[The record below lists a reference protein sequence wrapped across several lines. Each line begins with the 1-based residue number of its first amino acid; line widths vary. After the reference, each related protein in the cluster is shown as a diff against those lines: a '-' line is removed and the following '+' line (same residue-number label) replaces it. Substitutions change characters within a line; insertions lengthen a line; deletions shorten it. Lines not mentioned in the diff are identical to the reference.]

1 MPLRRV
7 ESASGAEDASSFYKR
22 LGLDILTPSSTS
34 GLSQQVQSHQRDN
47 QTNSART
54 SYTSQHAGSESV
66 VTSLSQNVRTGR
78 PVGGYQ
84 STHRHGHGSNHAQ
97 HSNYGHWKQSNHAN
111 GLQSYHAHGNMS
123 THARGHQPR
132 QSHGHQSY
140 LHGHQSTHSSENQ
153 AHRAQTKTDF
163 VNDGAFCWSRRD
175 PLQIQDQSQPR
186 FDRPVRKE
194 PKVKPIDK
202 YAPPDYL
209 TIMYHPTPTLE
220 DLGLTSYLDSPPSSP
235 RAMSPVRDPEQIV
248 TAATTEITIPDQD
261 VKPAVH
267 LEVSHV
273 VDPRLL
279 FGRRSRGQLTKRE
292 DSVCV
297 GQSHSQLANREGS
310 VCDTRHALAALQST
324 AHQSLESQSSAL
336 TRPNEA
342 KRKGQGPNVA
352 EGPKKKLCV
361 WSTVAEQYVTETRQ
375 SDNQEAR
382 RDAAYRR
389 YSSDGRPRMRQQSYD
404 AERHQANIKYQTQP
418 AGEESYDEMLA
429 HQKARHNERHQY
441 LKPDYQS
448 LKQTNSVSYTLNTN
462 SDKMT
467 FGNTAH
473 LYIAHSLRPIV
484 PLYTNKSCPLYAST
498 HCPVCAVNN
507 ESLRLSNLGS
517 QKLPWS
523 ISDQVDKLDNRY
535 VLATNSF
542 SKDVIGQYNFYV
554 SDIISPKIPMSL
566 EFRCLHYSHLVL
578 GDNALVVA
586 YITDYFEPY
595 EISHYLKTHG
605 ESSFIN
611 FSRTSVTLPIGTD
624 FKLVFRAI
632 QENWRGLI
640 LIDYI
645 SITDGLCEVCAENEF
660 GCDDFRDECIPLSKV
675 CDLNADCLGGEDEKN
690 CDSEAVETVC
700 KETMRTSH
708 NKTQTLDEDSASN
721 DADLNLSF
729 SDSNG
734 CFLTFRGIDVGS
746 QEYAW
751 FVVVLLPVKSAL
763 NPLIYMLSETLKWIT
778 RKPQRNGSTNKLK
791 AA

>member
-1 MPLRRV
+1 MIGAKEKMIQNMNKRRRV

-34 GLSQQVQSHQRDN
+34 GLSQQTGLNRENPVQHTCRSGSQTSNPAQRSDIGVLQWVQSHQRDN

-66 VTSLSQNVRTGR
+66 VTSVSQNVQTGC

-84 STHRHGHGSNHAQ
+84 STHRHGHDPI
-97 HSNYGHWKQSNHAN
+97 HAN

-123 THARGHQPR
+123 THAHGHQPR

-140 LHGHQSTHSSENQ
+140 LHGHQSIHSSENQ

-163 VNDGAFCWSRRD
+163 VNDDAFCWSRRD

-194 PKVKPIDK
+194 PQVKPIDK

-235 RAMSPVRDPEQIV
+235 RAMSPVRDSEQIV
-248 TAATTEITIPDQD
+248 TAATTESEQTDKTTAASCKQTDAITTTSYKQTDTKAAGSNITDTLLPWKLIRITIPDQD

-267 LEVSHV
+267 LEGSHV

-310 VCDTRHALAALQST
+310 VCDTRHGLAALQST
-324 AHQSLESQSSAL
+324 AHRSMESQSSAL

-462 SDKMT
+462 SDKVPQISGPAVSLDL
-467 FGNTAH
+467 FGGMSPFSCWNRT
-473 LYIAHSLRPIV
+473 V
-484 PLYTNKSCPLYAST
+484 PEDP
-498 HCPVCAVNN
+498 
-507 ESLRLSNLGS
+507 R
-517 QKLPWS
+517 
-523 ISDQVDKLDNRY
+523 
-535 VLATNSF
+535 F
-542 SKDVIGQYNFYV
+542 S
-554 SDIISPKIPMSL
+554 
-566 EFRCLHYSHLVL
+566 
-578 GDNALVVA
+578 
-586 YITDYFEPY
+586 
-595 EISHYLKTHG
+595 
-605 ESSFIN
+605 
-611 FSRTSVTLPIGTD
+611 
-624 FKLVFRAI
+624 
-632 QENWRGLI
+632 
-640 LIDYI
+640 
-645 SITDGLCEVCAENEF
+645 
-660 GCDDFRDECIPLSKV
+660 
-675 CDLNADCLGGEDEKN
+675 
-690 CDSEAVETVC
+690 
-700 KETMRTSH
+700 
-708 NKTQTLDEDSASN
+708 
-721 DADLNLSF
+721 
-729 SDSNG
+729 
-734 CFLTFRGIDVGS
+734 
-746 QEYAW
+746 
-751 FVVVLLPVKSAL
+751 
-763 NPLIYMLSETLKWIT
+763 
-778 RKPQRNGSTNKLK
+778 
-791 AA
+791 